1 MEEKEVPIKS
11 YLGVY
16 KSYQNVV
23 GMHLFLSVLPLVF
36 SRALSFCFTF
46 GIFSRRML
54 IFKKH
59 LKFDRNQ
66 YFKNNYVYLFEFPV
80 YHIHHIFW
88 GLKLF
93 I

>member
-23 GMHLFLSVLPLVF
+23 GMHLFLSV
-36 SRALSFCFTF
+36 FTF
-46 GIFSRRML
+46 GIFSRRKL